1 MAAISCTVLSP
12 RSASSATVAL
22 NLFEKFRR
30 FVILVS
36 IRSCWIHLSSLS
48 SFAGPLQAPATQST
62 QRSRPTKA
70 ANQPKTKLACNPMVA
85 GALRANFS
93 DVADALTITAY
104 SSTILGAA
112 VCGIGILRT
121 NLFPKWLSG
130 LFTAVASL
138 AFILMAIGE
147 PADFGNSAFII
158 HCKTCFTVFM
168 SFHLL
173 LAVLGVF
180 VIRSND

>member
-1 MAAISCTVLSP
+1 MSDKMIRGLMFLIAGFAPIVVYLGLGPDGTGILDAARTEQVFAYLFFSLPIAFMMTRKVES
-12 RSASSATVAL
+12 
-22 NLFEKFRR
+22 NLFLDSGLL
-30 FVILVS
+30 ILVAS
-36 IRSCWIHLSSLS
+36 MS
-48 SFAGPLQAPATQST
+48 AG
-62 QRSRPTKA
+62 
-70 ANQPKTKLACNPMVA
+70 MVA

-180 VIRSND
+180 VIRIND